1 MRGLFLTVSVL
12 ISYQSMALTVIH
24 DAQIDNIS
32 IVSANKYMRFN
43 PAESQQAPLKSFQG
57 KTPGLPAKSNVV
69 EGLFDSYKLKECQQY
84 PTPFF
89 VVGPDSLSI
98 EWLKAHSNHLKEV
111 HALGLVTN
119 IENEEGLKEINEIS
133 PINLIPSNVDEL
145 AQVVQAKAYP
155 FYTNGCEVWQ

>member
-1 MRGLFLTVSVL
+1 MRGLFLTAGIL
-12 ISYQSMALTVIH
+12 ISFQSMTLTVIN
-24 DAQIDNIS
+24 DAQTDNVS
-32 IVSANKYMRFN
+32 IVSANKYLRFN
-43 PAESQQAPLKSFQG
+43 QAESQQAPLKPFQG
-57 KTPGLPAKSNVV
+57 KAPGLPAKSKLK
-69 EGLFDSYKLKECQQY
+69 EGFFDSYKLKECQQY

-119 IENEEGLKEINEIS
+119 INDEKDLKEVEAIS
-133 PINLIPSNVDEL
+133 PINLIPSNIDGL